1 MPTKFPW
8 AVVKGR
14 GCMELCRGEAARLGA
29 QVGAGGLVETWTMG
43 MASLLKAFKCRV
55 GVAES
60 GHQLGKLLREGQEKE
75 TRGERPQEG
84 LRQGGGGPVPR
95 RR

>member
-1 MPTKFPW
+1 
-8 AVVKGR
+8 
-14 GCMELCRGEAARLGA
+14 
-29 QVGAGGLVETWTMG
+29 MG

>member
-1 MPTKFPW
+1 
-8 AVVKGR
+8 
-14 GCMELCRGEAARLGA
+14 
-29 QVGAGGLVETWTMG
+29 MG

-75 TRGERPQEG
+75 TRGEPQEG

>member
-1 MPTKFPW
+1 
-8 AVVKGR
+8 
-14 GCMELCRGEAARLGA
+14 
-29 QVGAGGLVETWTMG
+29 MG

-75 TRGERPQEG
+75 TRG
-84 LRQGGGGPVPR
+84 PR
-95 RR
+95 RVSGKVVGGRCRGEGDSKQPDSTGARGPHPAHHQGPHHTQETSARCH